1 MDGVSRVTGPRG
13 WQGLGWQRVECI
25 LEQGHIGEWLR
36 SHDGRAPMR
45 NPEPEGSPAQWT
57 STRRTHCWQLGASPP
72 IQKRRGLLVRADRR
86 ILHNSSRTLHIP
98 QGMTKGKW
106 FLNPWWLKFF
116 RDMKLKNKKNG
127 TNGDKR
133 LSQKGNSG
141 GTNGNMSSRWSND
154 IIDTDRSPVELFP
167 WGQLWEMRKTLEKT
181 VKSKK
186 TRQLDF
192 SPDFTRS
199 SNQMYSQQWLN
210 NTIKY
215 L

>member
-1 MDGVSRVTGPRG
+1 MDGLPWKIQNLRG
-13 WQGLGWQRVECI
+13 
-25 LEQGHIGEWLR
+25 
-36 SHDGRAPMR
+36 
-45 NPEPEGSPAQWT
+45 T
-57 STRRTHCWQLGASPP
+57 STVNQYAAYSLLAAGRFPS

-116 RDMKLKNKKNG
+116 RDMKLKNKKYG

-154 IIDTDRSPVELFP
+154 IIDTDISPVESFP
-167 WGQLWEMRKTLEKT
+167 WGQLCEMRKALEKT

-186 TRQLDF
+186 TGQLDF
-192 SPDFTRS
+192 PPNFTRS

-210 NTIKY
+210 PTIKY